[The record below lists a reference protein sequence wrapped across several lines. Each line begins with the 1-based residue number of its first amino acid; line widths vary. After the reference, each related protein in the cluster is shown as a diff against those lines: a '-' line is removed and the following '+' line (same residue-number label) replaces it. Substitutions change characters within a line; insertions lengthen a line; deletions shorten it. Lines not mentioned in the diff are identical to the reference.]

1 MREYIW
7 MAWPDWHYMFI
18 RWHLH
23 EYIPGKSVLEYKK
36 SATLCH
42 REFIPP
48 GGIVNSRAMET
59 HPSIKL
65 VCKKCQQLVDRGQ
78 TWTQ

>member
-7 MAWPDWHYMFI
+7 LTWPDWHYMSI

-23 EYIPGKSVLEYKK
+23 EYVPGKSSLDYKK
-36 SATLCH
+36 SATLCNI
-42 REFIPP
+42 ESIPP
-48 GGIVNSRAMET
+48 GRAINSRVMET

-65 VCKKCQQLVDRGQ
+65 VCKKCRQLADGVK
-78 TWTQ
+78 

>member
-7 MAWPDWHYMFI
+7 LTWTDWHKMSI

-23 EYIPGKSVLEYKK
+23 EYVPGKGSLDYKK
-36 SATLCH
+36 NATLCH
-42 REFIPP
+42 RESIPP
-48 GGIVNSRAMET
+48 GSVVNSRILET

-65 VCKKCQQLVDRGQ
+65 VCKKCQQLADGVK
-78 TWTQ
+78 